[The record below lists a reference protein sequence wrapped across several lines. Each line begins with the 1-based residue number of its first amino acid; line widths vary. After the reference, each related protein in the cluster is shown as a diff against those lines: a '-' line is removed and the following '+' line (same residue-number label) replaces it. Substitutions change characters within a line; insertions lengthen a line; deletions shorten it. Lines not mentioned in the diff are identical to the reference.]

1 MFLDETRLGTTMTRT
16 HGRCQQGR
24 RLVMDV
30 PHGHWKTTTFL
41 VALTFTGLTA
51 PVVINGPVNGD
62 LFVAYI
68 EQQLVPTLRPGDIV
82 VMDNLGSH
90 KRVGVREAIE
100 AAGAELR
107 YLPPYSPDFRSRKR
121 SANRRPWPARKR
133 TAPSRLWKN
142 SSATFWTAIHPRN
155 VPTTTSPADTLQPRG
170 NRSNQRAL
178 LDSPQR

>member
-1 MFLDETRLGTTMTRT
+1 MFLDETRPGTNMTRT

-30 PHGHWKTTTFL
+30 PHSHWKTTTFP

-82 VMDNLGSH
+82 VMDNLSSH

-107 YLPPYSPDFRSRKR
+107 YLPPYSPDFNPIEKAFSKLK
-121 SANRRPWPARKR
+121 ALARKEENR
-133 TAPSRLWKN
+133 TIAALEEFLGDVLDCYSPEECANYYQSCGY
-142 SSATFWTAIHPRN
+142 A
-155 VPTTTSPADTLQPRG
+155 TTTLCLTR
-170 NRSNQRAL
+170 
-178 LDSPQR
+178 